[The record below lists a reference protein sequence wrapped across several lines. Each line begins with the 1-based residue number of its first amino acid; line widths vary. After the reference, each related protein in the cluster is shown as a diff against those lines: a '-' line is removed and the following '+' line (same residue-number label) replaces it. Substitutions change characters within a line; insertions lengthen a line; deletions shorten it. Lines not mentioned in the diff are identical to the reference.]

1 MKNSFSAKKYAFT
14 VVAADVILFTVKDD
28 ALHVLLIKMKKRPF
42 TDYWAAP
49 GGLVKINESVDKAA
63 MRILKEKTGIS
74 RRTLEQLAT
83 FGRVDRD
90 PFGRVVSVAYMALVP
105 HQGLKLATTDEHGDV
120 AWFPISRLPK
130 LAYDHKEMVRF
141 AYKRLRDVI
150 GYSTV
155 VKHIMPSEFSLG
167 DLQRVHE
174 IILSK
179 SLDKRN
185 FRKRVLSLGFVQKT
199 IKKQSGI
206 RNRPAVLYRFSKGG

>member
-1 MKNSFSAKKYAFT
+1 M
-14 VVAADVILFTVKDD
+14 ILFTVKDG

-63 MRILKEKTGIS
+63 MRILKEKTGVL
-74 RRTLEQLAT
+74 RRTLEQLST
-83 FGRVDRD
+83 FGRVNRD
-90 PFGRVVSVAYMALVP
+90 PFGRVVSVAYMALIP
-105 HQGLKLATTDEHGDV
+105 HQGLKLATTDEHGDI

-130 LAYDHKEMVRF
+130 LAYDHKEIVRF

-150 GYSTV
+150 GYSTA

-199 IKKQSGI
+199 VKKQSGR
-206 RNRPAVLYRFSKGG
+206 RNRPARLYRFSKRG